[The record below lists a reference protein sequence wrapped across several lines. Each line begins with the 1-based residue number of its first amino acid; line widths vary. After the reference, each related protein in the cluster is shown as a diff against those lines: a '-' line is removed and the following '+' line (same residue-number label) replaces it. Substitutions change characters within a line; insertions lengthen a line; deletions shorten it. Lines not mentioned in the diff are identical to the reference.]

1 MKWNKRLKDLRIDN
15 DMTQEKLGSYLGIDA
30 KTIARYEKG
39 ETEPTI
45 STIIQLAL
53 LFNVS
58 IDYIV
63 GLKDVEIIE
72 KDTTIE
78 ELEKIIN
85 NLNEVKKK
93 LSN

>member
-1 MKWNKRLKDLRIDN
+1 MKWNKRIKDLRIDH
-15 DMTQEKLGSYLGIDA
+15 DMTQEKLADILGIDT
-30 KTIARYEKG
+30 KTLARYEKG

-45 STIIQLAL
+45 STIIQIAL
-53 LFNVS
+53 LFNSS

-63 GLKDVEIIE
+63 GLKDVDIIDP
-72 KDTTIE
+72 DTTIE

-93 LSN
+93 LSI